1 VSTLPVPPRP
11 DIRGPRWG
19 HTTSLFQVRTFAF
32 WVFAA
37 LLAGAGMISIQLQGR
52 FADIALAGWLLS
64 WGLLLLYAVPVFA
77 LIYVLDLYER
87 EPVSLILGALLW
99 GAFVAPIASGIANDG
114 WGLVIAKVGGAEF
127 AGEWS
132 AALTA
137 PWIEEIM
144 KAAGVMFLVLIARDE
159 FDDVLDGFVYGAMV
173 GLGFTVVEDVF
184 YFMSVFGGQP
194 SGVLVGFFLR
204 VVASGLYGHLLY
216 SGLTGMGIAFFVT
229 RRGETS
235 FARRVG
241 AAAALFAAAM
251 FAHFLW
257 NSPLLDLFP
266 AQPWTGFD
274 WLLIPLA
281 TAVKGVPVL
290 AGVYLAVSMARRREA
305 RWLVAALANEVGR
318 GGLLPEELQTLAS
331 PRAKRRA
338 VKEMRARAGPGA
350 ARLLKRLH
358 RQQINLAMVRTRV
371 EGDDDPDLVRQRE
384 YCRSLRAALL
394 AMPGAAPALT
404 APAS

>member
-1 VSTLPVPPRP
+1 
-11 DIRGPRWG
+11 
-19 HTTSLFQVRTFAF
+19 
-32 WVFAA
+32 
-37 LLAGAGMISIQLQGR
+37 
-52 FADIALAGWLLS
+52 
-64 WGLLLLYAVPVFA
+64 
-77 LIYVLDLYER
+77 
-87 EPVSLILGALLW
+87 
-99 GAFVAPIASGIANDG
+99 
-114 WGLVIAKVGGAEF
+114 
-127 AGEWS
+127 
-132 AALTA
+132 
-137 PWIEEIM
+137 
-144 KAAGVMFLVLIARDE
+144 
-159 FDDVLDGFVYGAMV
+159 
-173 GLGFTVVEDVF
+173 
-184 YFMSVFGGQP
+184 MSVFGGQP

-274 WLLIPLA
+274 WLLILLA

-331 PRAKRRA
+331 PQAKRRA